1 MTKKKKKATTDLSRL
16 SKKSPWLTLAEKK
29 MVNDG
34 GYFDSEGVLHN
45 SDGLMRCTA
54 MVKSSGF
61 RCKNFAVPGE
71 SICRIHGGLLSKT
84 TKRKRRM
91 YSVFLRDPRLS
102 VMHETILED
111 KEVAGVTE
119 ELALL
124 RTLLAYVIEQ
134 LNDGEGP
141 GLRDLK
147 NIASITG
154 EIRQLVGDCTNSQ
167 IKLGQLIDIGKVT
180 IIINQLANIIQKYV
194 TDKEVLTK
202 IAEEFDNLIWPAASA
217 QTPQPVRRKPV
228 GALPGPPK

>member
-1 MTKKKKKATTDLSRL
+1 MTKKRKKATTDLSRM
-16 SKKSPWLTLAEKK
+16 SKKSAWLTLAEKK

-34 GYFDSEGVLHN
+34 GYFDTEGVLHN
-45 SDGLMRCTA
+45 SEGLIRCTA
-54 MVKSSGF
+54 MVKSSGY

-71 SICRIHGGLLSKT
+71 SVCRIHGGLSLRNKA
-84 TKRKRRM
+84 RKGRL
-91 YSVFLRDPRLS
+91 YSIFLKNPQIS
-102 VMHETILED
+102 IMHESMLED

-124 RTLLAYVIEQ
+124 RTLLAYVVDQ

-180 IIINQLANIIQKYV
+180 IIINQLAQIIQKHV
-194 TDKEVLTK
+194 TDKEVLLK
-202 IAEEFDNLIWPAASA
+202 IAAEFDNLIWPAASA
-217 QTPQPVRRKPV
+217 QTPQPDRRKSV
-228 GALPGPPK
+228 GSLPRPS